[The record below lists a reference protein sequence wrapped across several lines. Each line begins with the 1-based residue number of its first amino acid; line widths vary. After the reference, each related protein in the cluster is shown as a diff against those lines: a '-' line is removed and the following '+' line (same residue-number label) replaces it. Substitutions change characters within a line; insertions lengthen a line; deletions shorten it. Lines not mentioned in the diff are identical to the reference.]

1 MRAFIADPER
11 TVFLSAASAWEIRIK
26 QKLGKLELP
35 AHFDEAVDGTEFPM
49 VTDFSEARHV
59 TATRLTG

>member
-1 MRAFIADPER
+1 MREFIADPVR

-35 AHFDEAVDGTEFPM
+35 ADFDEAVDGTKFQWLPI
-49 VTDFSEARHV
+49 SRRH
-59 TATRLTG
+59 ATSPRPV